1 MSLSLFYA
9 AKKGNVNAVKKLLN
23 NEANVN
29 QADNENGITPL
40 IIASGLGRAD
50 IVKLL
55 LAKGAN
61 VNKASKEGWT
71 PLYEASINGRA
82 NVVKVLLNK
91 GADVNKVD
99 KFGKTPLHGASY
111 LGRTEVVKVLLAA
124 PGIDVNKADI
134 DGRTPLYWASR
145 DGYTGV
151 VQALLA
157 APGIDVNKADK
168 DGETPLYLASDRGHV
183 KVVKLLLSKGA
194 NINKATE
201 SKDTPLL
208 TASYKGHMEVVKLLL
223 AKGADANKPDV
234 DGGETALYVASEEDH
249 AGIVE
254 ILLKAGAN
262 PNKADKRGRTP
273 LYVASREGNPYS
285 VRALLKSRVIQV
297 DQADKDG
304 WTPLMIASQ
313 FGSPLCARALLKAG
327 ANVNKTKPDGVTA
340 LHVASFNDKEDVVK
354 ELLAAKDIDPFKKN
368 EDGKTA
374 LDDAKSDAVKKLL
387 RKAMGI
393 TTRWRN
399 MNANQRNAFKPMLL
413 KRMIAKGFKN
423 GKNATFTEPIIYANY
438 SYRTLKPVNNKNKKI
453 TSFGLVIDDKNNVKS
468 ILDLEGAT
476 RAMRNVRE
484 RAIREN
490 KTVKQPLPG
499 IIFENWSLV
508 NFTPEEYFNAMK
520 DLMKLSAVAKSAR
533 TRKNLESGRMNRI
546 EANQRKTARIANL
559 RSTIR
564 KSRRELNNLM

>member
-1 MSLSLFYA
+1 MA
-9 AKKGNVNAVKKLLN
+9 
-23 NEANVN
+23 
-29 QADNENGITPL
+29 
-40 IIASGLGRAD
+40 
-50 IVKLL
+50 
-55 LAKGAN
+55 
-61 VNKASKEGWT
+61 
-71 PLYEASINGRA
+71 
-82 NVVKVLLNK
+82 K
-91 GADVNKVD
+91 GADVNKAD
-99 KFGKTPLHGASY
+99 NE
-111 LGRTEVVKVLLAA
+111 GRTHLWIATRNGHVSTVRELLKSK
-124 PGIDVNKADI
+124 N
-134 DGRTPLYWASR
+134 
-145 DGYTGV
+145 
-151 VQALLA
+151 VQV
-157 APGIDVNKADK
+157 DKADK
-168 DGETPLYLASDRGHV
+168 
-183 KVVKLLLSKGA
+183 K
-194 NINKATE
+194 
-201 SKDTPLL
+201 
-208 TASYKGHMEVVKLLL
+208 
-223 AKGADANKPDV
+223 
-234 DGGETALYVASEEDH
+234 
-249 AGIVE
+249 
-254 ILLKAGAN
+254 
-262 PNKADKRGRTP
+262 
-273 LYVASREGNPYS
+273 
-285 VRALLKSRVIQV
+285 
-297 DQADKDG
+297 G

-340 LHVASFNDKEDVVK
+340 LHVASFNDQEDVVK
-354 ELLAAKDIDPFKKN
+354 ELLAAKDIDPFKQN

-484 RAIREN
+484 RAKREN

-546 EANQRKTARIANL
+546 EANQRKTGRIANL

>member
-1 MSLSLFYA
+1 MSHYTNMSLVNA
-9 AKKGNVNAVKKLLN
+9 VKNGNVNTVKKLLN
-23 NEANVN
+23 NGANVN
-29 QADNENGITPL
+29 QADNENGIAPL
-40 IIASGLGRAD
+40 LIAS
-50 IVKLL
+50 
-55 LAKGAN
+55 
-61 VNKASKEGWT
+61 
-71 PLYEASINGRA
+71 Y
-82 NVVKVLLNK
+82 
-91 GADVNKVD
+91 
-99 KFGKTPLHGASY
+99 
-111 LGRTEVVKVLLAA
+111 
-124 PGIDVNKADI
+124 
-134 DGRTPLYWASR
+134 
-145 DGYTGV
+145 
-151 VQALLA
+151 
-157 APGIDVNKADK
+157 
-168 DGETPLYLASDRGHV
+168 RGH
-183 KVVKLLLSKGA
+183 
-194 NINKATE
+194 T
-201 SKDTPLL
+201 
-208 TASYKGHMEVVKLLL
+208 EVVKLLL
-223 AKGADANKPDV
+223 AKGADANK
-234 DGGETALYVASEEDH
+234 
-249 AGIVE
+249 
-254 ILLKAGAN
+254 
-262 PNKADKRGRTP
+262 ADKNGRTP
-273 LYVASREGNPYS
+273 LWNASDRGHVKVVKVLLGARGIDVNKVDNYGQTPLIIASYEGHMDIVKLLLAKGADINQVDVDGESALHAASDAGHDDIVKFLMAKGADVNKADNEGRTHLWIATRNGHVSTVRE
-285 VRALLKSRVIQV
+285 LLKSKNVQV
-297 DQADKDG
+297 DKADKKG

-340 LHVASFNDKEDVVK
+340 LHVASFNDKVDVVK

-468 ILDLEGAT
+468 ILDLEGA
-476 RAMRNVRE
+476 RQAMRLVRE

-499 IIFENWSLV
+499 IIYKNWELI
-508 NFTPEEYFNAMK
+508 NFTPNEYFNAMK
-520 DLMKLSAVAKSAR
+520 DLQKISAFAKSAR

-546 EANQRKTARIANL
+546 EANQRKTGRIANL

>member
-91 GADVNKVD
+91 GADVNKAD

-208 TASYKGHMEVVKLLL
+208 TASYKGHTEVVKLLL

-297 DQADKDG
+297 DQADVDG

-340 LHVASFNDKEDVVK
+340 LHVASFNDKVDVVK
-354 ELLAAKDIDPFKKN
+354 ELLAAKDVDPFKQN

-399 MNANQRNAFKPMLL
+399 MNANQRNAFKPILL

-438 SYRTLKPVNNKNKKI
+438 SYRTLKPVNNKNKII

-484 RAIREN
+484 RAKREN

>member
-1 MSLSLFYA
+1 MSLSNA
-9 AKKGNVNAVKKLLN
+9 VRKGNVNAVKKLLN
-23 NEANVN
+23 NGASVN
-29 QADNENGITPL
+29 QADKYGGTPL

-61 VNKASKEGWT
+61 VNKANNNGNT
-71 PLYEASINGRA
+71 PLYIASREGH
-82 NVVKVLLNK
+82 
-91 GADVNKVD
+91 
-99 KFGKTPLHGASY
+99 P
-111 LGRTEVVKVLLAA
+111 EVVKVLLAA
-124 PGIDVNKADI
+124 PGIDVNKAGK
-134 DGRTPLYWASR
+134 DGATPLIIASW
-145 DGYTGV
+145 
-151 VQALLA
+151 
-157 APGIDVNKADK
+157 K
-168 DGETPLYLASDRGHV
+168 DHAE
-183 KVVKLLLSKGA
+183 VVKLLLSKGA
-194 NINKATE
+194 NINKANNE
-201 SKDTPLL
+201 GDTPLIA
-208 TASYKGHMEVVKLLL
+208 ASYRGRIEIVKFLL
-223 AKGADANKPDV
+223 AKGADVNKSGGKAGDTPLIIASWKGHTEIVKLLLANGADANKMDK
-234 DGGETALYVASEEDH
+234 DGETALYSASEEDH

-254 ILLKAGAN
+254 ILLKAGAD
-262 PNKADKRGRTP
+262 PNKANNKGDTP
-273 LYVASREGNPYS
+273 LFVATRGGHVTS
-285 VRALLKSRVIQV
+285 V
-297 DQADKDG
+297 
-304 WTPLMIASQ
+304 
-313 FGSPLCARALLKAG
+313 RALLKAG

-340 LHVASFNDKEDVVK
+340 LHVASFNDKVDVVK

-368 EDGKTA
+368 RDGKTA
-374 LDDAKSDAVKKLL
+374 LDQAKSESVRKLL
-387 RKAMGI
+387 REAMGI

-438 SYRTLKPVNNKNKKI
+438 SYRTLKPVNNKNKNI
-453 TSFGLVIDDKNNVKS
+453 TSFGLVIDDKNEVKA
-468 ILDLEGAT
+468 ILDLEGAR
-476 RAMRNVRE
+476 RAMRLVRE
-484 RAIREN
+484 RANREN

>member
-1 MSLSLFYA
+1 LWIATRNGHVSTVRELLKS
-9 AKKGNVNAVKKLLN
+9 KNV
-23 NEANVN
+23 
-29 QADNENGITPL
+29 Q
-40 IIASGLGRAD
+40 
-50 IVKLL
+50 
-55 LAKGAN
+55 
-61 VNKASKEGWT
+61 
-71 PLYEASINGRA
+71 
-82 NVVKVLLNK
+82 
-91 GADVNKVD
+91 VD
-99 KFGKTPLHGASY
+99 
-111 LGRTEVVKVLLAA
+111 
-124 PGIDVNKADI
+124 
-134 DGRTPLYWASR
+134 
-145 DGYTGV
+145 
-151 VQALLA
+151 
-157 APGIDVNKADK
+157 KADK
-168 DGETPLYLASDRGHV
+168 
-183 KVVKLLLSKGA
+183 K
-194 NINKATE
+194 
-201 SKDTPLL
+201 
-208 TASYKGHMEVVKLLL
+208 
-223 AKGADANKPDV
+223 
-234 DGGETALYVASEEDH
+234 
-249 AGIVE
+249 
-254 ILLKAGAN
+254 
-262 PNKADKRGRTP
+262 
-273 LYVASREGNPYS
+273 
-285 VRALLKSRVIQV
+285 
-297 DQADKDG
+297 G

-340 LHVASFNDKEDVVK
+340 LHVASFNDQEDVVK
-354 ELLAAKDIDPFKKN
+354 ELLAAKNIDLFKKN
-368 EDGKTA
+368 DDGNTA
-374 LDDAKSDAVKKLL
+374 LDDAKSEAVKKLL

-393 TTRWRN
+393 TTRWKN

-484 RAIREN
+484 RAKREN

-546 EANQRKTARIANL
+546 EANQRKTGRIANL